1 MKVKLRDIQV
11 VNLDTRT
18 VLLLAR
24 FVRLARESEGADL
37 LMQQPDVVKRVF
49 VYAEAVKNPD
59 LLVLF
64 MRIRQ
69 NIVNQIRRSS
79 EAALAA

>member
-1 MKVKLRDIQV
+1 MKVKLKDIQV
-11 VNLDTRT
+11 ANLDTRT

-37 LMQQPDVVKRVF
+37 LMQQPDIVKRVF
-49 VYAEAVKNPD
+49 VYADSVNNPD